1 MGLTHGWEE
10 VLKEHQLE
18 ISMQARG
25 THPTTKGLMYIY
37 IYICIY
43 IYTNSYV
50 REWMVL
56 LFFFFLKGIY
66 SDYTHIVHLAV
77 VVVFVFVVVAVAIA
91 VIACQSFPEVGEF
104 PEVKIRQLKCRRHRV
119 LSSFYDYLV

>member
-25 THPTTKGLMYIY
+25 THPTTKGHMYIY

-56 LFFFFLKGIY
+56 LFFFFLFFIFASRKRGSTQTI
-66 SDYTHIVHLAV
+66 HILFTLQWWSFSFLSWSLLPLPSLLVR
-77 VVVFVFVVVAVAIA
+77 VF
-91 VIACQSFPEVGEF
+91 Q
-104 PEVKIRQLKCRRHRV
+104 K
-119 LSSFYDYLV
+119 